1 VLLML
6 STALLTNLTGQS
18 RHSSRATRSLWRPS
32 ILEAKMGGNEEI
44 APVTL
49 RVTTVL
55 RPRAV

>member
-1 VLLML
+1 ML